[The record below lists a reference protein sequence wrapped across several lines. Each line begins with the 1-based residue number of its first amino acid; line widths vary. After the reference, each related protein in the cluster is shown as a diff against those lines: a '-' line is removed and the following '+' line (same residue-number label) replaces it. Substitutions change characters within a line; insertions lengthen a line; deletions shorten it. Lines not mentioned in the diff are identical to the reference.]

1 MGYILETFELTKR
14 FSRSKGFMN
23 ILHRSQNKEVTAIE
37 EINLKVKKNEFFG
50 IVGSNGA
57 GKTTLIKI
65 LCTLILPTSG
75 SAYLNGYD
83 IAKEEDKARNCL
95 GFVSGDER
103 SFYWR
108 LTGRQN
114 LEFFASLTNIR
125 DYNKKVCEVLELV
138 DMKDK
143 ADDKFQTYSAGM
155 KQRMA
160 IARGLLNDPEVLF
173 MDEPTRSIDPFS
185 AEKLRSFIKEELVKE
200 QGKTIFMSTHLLDE
214 AEKLCDRIAII
225 DKGRIRACGTLND
238 LEKQISSNEICNLEI
253 KGISKNILEKLSD
266 MEGISK
272 ISTQFSS
279 DIAYVEIQLSNRET
293 LLPQIIE
300 RIMNNGGK
308 IRACNLKRPDLNEI
322 FMNLIDRKG

>member
-1 MGYILETFELTKR
+1 MEYILETFELTKR
-14 FSRSKGFMN
+14 FPRTKGFID
-23 ILHRSQNKEVTAIE
+23 ILTRSRNNEVSAIE
-37 EINLKVKKNEFFG
+37 DINLKVKKNEFFG
-50 IVGSNGA
+50 IVGPNGA

-75 SAYLNGYD
+75 SACVNGYD
-83 IAKEEDKARNCL
+83 IVKEDDKARECL

-114 LEFFASLTNIR
+114 LEFFASLANLR
-125 DYNKKVCEVLELV
+125 DPNKKVCEVLELV
-138 DMKDK
+138 DLKDK

-160 IARGLLNDPEVLF
+160 IARGMLNDPEVLF

-238 LEKQISSNEICNLEI
+238 LEKQIPPNEICNLEI
-253 KGISKNILEKLSD
+253 KGISKDILTKLSD
-266 MEGISK
+266 MEGISE
-272 ISTQFSS
+272 ISTYFSS

-300 RIMNNGGK
+300 RIVNNGGK
-308 IRACNLKRPDLNEI
+308 IRECNLKKPDLNEI
-322 FMNLIDRKG
+322 FMNLVDKRG

>member
-1 MGYILETFELTKR
+1 MEYILETFELTKR
-14 FSRSKGFMN
+14 FPRTKGFID
-23 ILHRSQNKEVTAIE
+23 ILTRSRNNEVSAIE
-37 EINLKVKKNEFFG
+37 DINLKVKKNEFFG
-50 IVGSNGA
+50 IVGPNGA

-75 SAYLNGYD
+75 SACVNGYD
-83 IAKEEDKARNCL
+83 IVKEDDKARECL

-114 LEFFASLTNIR
+114 LEFFASLANLR
-125 DYNKKVCEVLELV
+125 DPNKKVCEVLELV
-138 DMKDK
+138 DLKDK

-160 IARGLLNDPEVLF
+160 IARGMLNDPEVLF

-238 LEKQISSNEICNLEI
+238 LEKQIPPNEICNLEI
-253 KGISKNILEKLSD
+253 KGISKDILTKLSD
-266 MEGISK
+266 MEGISE
-272 ISTQFSS
+272 ISTHFSS
-279 DIAYVEIQLSNRET
+279 DIAYVEIQLSKSEA

-300 RIMNNGGK
+300 RIVNNGGK
-308 IRACNLKRPDLNEI
+308 IRACSIKKPDLNEI
-322 FMNLIDRKG
+322 FMNLVDKRG